1 MRDGASAREAH
12 GLREL
17 ADRAAV
23 GLGERGVDGGAA
35 AMAHDLLGQDEGG
48 LEVVLRGRILDTL
61 DALDVAAEG
70 GGQLAGTLTSTSA
83 PLGGS
88 SAPKWW

>member
-1 MRDGASAREAH
+1 MRDSAAAREAH

-17 ADRAAV
+17 ADRRAV
-23 GLGERGVDGGAA
+23 GLGERRVDGVAA

-48 LEVVLRGRILDTL
+48 LEVVLRGRVLDTL
-61 DALDVAAEG
+61 DALDVPAEG

-88 SAPKWW
+88 RR